1 VFWSLIL
8 QIIAGIVGLFIA
20 QKYVDGVHFNGPIFL
35 LPKSLSEI
43 NLIMGTL
50 VFVGAV
56 LGVLNHFVKP
66 ILKKITLPLRIITL
80 DLFSIVILMF
90 LVWLTNV
97 FSPELT
103 IQGLKA
109 LFFTALI
116 VWVVHFILS
125 KWLPEK
131 TTISK

>member
-8 QIIAGIVGLFIA
+8 QIIAGIVGLFLA
-20 QKYVDGVHFNGPIFL
+20 QKYVDGVDFNGPLFL
-35 LPKSLSEI
+35 IPKSLSEI

-116 VWVVHFILS
+116 VWVIHFILS